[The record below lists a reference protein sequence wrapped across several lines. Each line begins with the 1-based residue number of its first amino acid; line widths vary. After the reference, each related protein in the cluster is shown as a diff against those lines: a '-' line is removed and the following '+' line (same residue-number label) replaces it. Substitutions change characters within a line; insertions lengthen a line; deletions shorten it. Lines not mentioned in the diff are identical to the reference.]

1 MKKLL
6 ITIVLFLLALT
17 VVAGNSL
24 YAYIDQIP
32 NLKEGLPEMAPVQI
46 NDFSTILAT
55 TPTDTTRQHSLIN
68 STDNERDYSAS
79 WYRADFAEDPFDGRI
94 ELIFGEPLPTPL
106 TTLLVAFVTVG
117 ISLFHGDIVLRLCY
131 YKGSN
136 YWKQNDSKHI

>member
-24 YAYIDQIP
+24 YAYIDQTS

-55 TPTDTTRQHSLIN
+55 TPTAPSRQHSLIN
-68 STDNERDYSAS
+68 STDNERTYSAA
-79 WYRADFAEDPFDGRI
+79 WYRTDFAEDPFDGRI
-94 ELIFGEPLPTPL
+94 ELFFGEPLPTPF

-117 ISLFHGDIVLRLCY
+117 IIYMCKKTKRGLVV
-131 YKGSN
+131 
-136 YWKQNDSKHI
+136 